1 MTVALSSVVT
11 SLGAL
16 LWSFGYLDLVGVLG
30 KLGASLCF
38 LFIFDLFVSCKRFL
52 SSLCIG
58 SAVELYL

>member
-1 MTVALSSVVT
+1 
-11 SLGAL
+11 L